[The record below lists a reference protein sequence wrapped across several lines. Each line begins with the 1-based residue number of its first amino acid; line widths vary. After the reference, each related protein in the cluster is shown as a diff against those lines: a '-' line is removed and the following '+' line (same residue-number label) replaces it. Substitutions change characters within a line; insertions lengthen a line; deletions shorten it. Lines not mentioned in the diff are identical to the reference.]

1 MKDKKQIQ
9 ERIRPVLQTFPYIFS
24 VQIASKAI
32 IAVWMLLLGKVFQAL
47 LKSSGRVA
55 VTSGDFKFLFTSWQ
69 GIGILLLGLVSLFIY
84 VAFDLNTKIVLSRD
98 LLTGENAS
106 IGRCMKEGFLSV
118 GKLINLQGVIVVL
131 YISLIAPILG
141 VGLSISLTQGLYIPT
156 FITAVIKSSVLYSA
170 LAGVVV
176 LLFLSGGIANLFI
189 LHGIVIDKLT
199 ISKAARQS
207 SNLIKANWKDYL
219 KQNITFILLI
229 AGVLAGIAILFLFL
243 PLKVVSIFSLNG
255 PISRLLT
262 IFFVTAGVI
271 VSALVALFAMPLYL
285 IKMTQ
290 LFFFFF

>member
-106 IGRCMKEGFLSV
+106 QYDIYYRTHVQNFGWTGWASNGASCGSAGYSYRLEG
-118 GKLINLQGVIVVL
+118 IEIMVVPAG
-131 YISLIAPILG
+131 SPAPG
-141 VGLSISLTQGLYIPT
+141 ATDNVFYQ
-156 FITAVIKSSVLYSA
+156 A
-170 LAGVVV
+170 
-176 LLFLSGGIANLFI
+176 
-189 LHGIVIDKLT
+189 
-199 ISKAARQS
+199 
-207 SNLIKANWKDYL
+207 
-219 KQNITFILLI
+219 
-229 AGVLAGIAILFLFL
+229 
-243 PLKVVSIFSLNG
+243 
-255 PISRLLT
+255 
-262 IFFVTAGVI
+262 
-271 VSALVALFAMPLYL
+271 
-285 IKMTQ
+285 
-290 LFFFFF
+290 